1 MRMTKEQ
8 QLMIKGM
15 DMLLRRFSKMTGD
28 TEVTVDDIIS
38 ASNEV
43 YDEIL
48 SDKVEKQFSTNDKE
62 IKQKNT
68 TAISSEL
75 VTVYLYERNID
86 GTIRK
91 RAYKAIEKKN
101 SYEVIDCWRS
111 RLSKNHDINK
121 YTDTLHHA
129 MWTDA
134 ENDELM
140 EELLERY

>member
-1 MRMTKEQ
+1 MTREQ

-28 TEVTVDDIIS
+28 TEVTVNKIIS
-38 ASNEV
+38 ASNKV
-43 YDEIL
+43 YDEII
-48 SDKVEKQFSTNDKE
+48 SDKGEHDSTLMIEKLNKR
-62 IKQKNT
+62 KT

-86 GTIRK
+86 GAIRK

-101 SYEVIDCWRS
+101 SYEVMDCWRS

-140 EELLERY
+140 EELLAHY

>member
-1 MRMTKEQ
+1 MTKEQ

-28 TEVTVDDIIS
+28 TEVTVDDKK
-38 ASNEV
+38 
-43 YDEIL
+43 L
-48 SDKVEKQFSTNDKE
+48 SK
-62 IKQKNT
+62 KNT

-101 SYEVIDCWRS
+101 SYEVIDCWQS

-121 YTDTLHHA
+121 YTDALHHA
-129 MWTDA
+129 MWTDV
-134 ENDELM
+134 ENDELL